1 MVGFLYGMGST
12 MARKRKNQDEE
23 MQAFFLQAIH
33 NKKIPLLTLDARWH
47 ELFPN
52 FRKTSGIKRLEKQ
65 LNKLIQKQ
73 GQNTNN
79 MKEYEKAKKILMD
92 NIVANMTDG
101 REIDSPI
108 RSLKQDKNQ
117 KLLAELNDKM
127 LEAEQLEQ
135 TLPREIARKNE
146 ELLVECMQVCYQEL
160 MENTYEIEEIEAWV
174 QETRE
179 ALKNEILKKQEMEM
193 RNTQMYRYMHN
204 LLGAEVV
211 EIFDREHSVWKGNVE
226 ENHIE
231 GQDE

>member
-1 MVGFLYGMGST
+1 
-12 MARKRKNQDEE
+12 
-23 MQAFFLQAIH
+23 
-33 NKKIPLLTLDARWH
+33 
-47 ELFPN
+47 
-52 FRKTSGIKRLEKQ
+52 
-65 LNKLIQKQ
+65 
-73 GQNTNN
+73 
-79 MKEYEKAKKILMD
+79 MD